1 MKKIKVFPILLLSL
15 ALCVVSACADTTG
28 KTPSEEDGTF
38 KFAVISDSQ
47 LVPNPANYT
56 SVNLEN
62 TLQAIREESVDL
74 VIFAGDIVDYGAEST
89 YDYYK
94 QVEDKAFEGTEKPEF
109 VYIMG
114 NHETYNASGED
125 LSYQQLADL
134 FEDKLEQPKNVHKV
148 EGGYHFIGI
157 SSDGTDL
164 SCNYSDETLAWAK
177 SCMEE
182 SVAEDPDRPIFV
194 TVHAA
199 PEDTVLGSE
208 KETEMG
214 NPALNALFEDF
225 PQAVVFSGHSH
236 KPLANPRSIWQGD
249 YTVVNT
255 QALAYTSVATEGVG
269 VIQPGS
275 SDYRYPEGYN
285 EYGYGLICTVEED
298 TNKVVMERMNFTLGK
313 KLGADFVLESFD
325 KENFVY
331 TDARFEQDV
340 PPVFSADTQLTIE
353 KDILSTEKFSGY
365 LQFRAATHPDCVIC
379 YKVVVESGAETKE
392 YIVYTDYFKGAES
405 MAKNCELYVPGFLLS
420 ETYDVS
426 VYAVSPYLTL
436 SQPITAHIDAQQ

>member
-1 MKKIKVFPILLLSL
+1 MKKSKVFPILLLCL
-15 ALCVVSACADTTG
+15 ALCGASACAKPTE
-28 KTPSEEDGTF
+28 KTPSGEEGF

-47 LVPNPANYT
+47 LVPNSSNYT

-62 TLQAIREESVDL
+62 TLQAIREESVD
-74 VIFAGDIVDYGAEST
+74 VVVFAGDIVDYGAEST

-94 QVEDKAFEGTEKPEF
+94 KVEDAAFEGAKKPEF

-114 NHETYNASGED
+114 NHETYNASGAE
-125 LSYQQLADL
+125 LSYQQLAEL
-134 FEDKLEQPKNVHKV
+134 FEDKLGQTKNVHKV
-148 EGGYHFIGI
+148 VEGYHFIGI

-164 SCNYSDETLAWAK
+164 SCNYSEETLGWAR

-182 SVAEDPDRPIFV
+182 SVSEDPSRPIFV

-214 NPALNALFEDF
+214 NPALNGLFEDF

-255 QALAYTSVATEGVG
+255 QAIAYTSVATEGVG

-285 EYGYGLICTVEED
+285 EYGYGLICTVEEG
-298 TNKVVMERMNFTLGK
+298 THKVVMERMNFTLDK
-313 KLGADFVLESFD
+313 KLGADFVLESFK
-325 KENFVY
+325 KEDFVY
-331 TDARFEQDV
+331 TDARFERDV
-340 PPVFSADTQLTIE
+340 PPEFPSDTQLVIE

-365 LQFRAATHPDCVIC
+365 LQFRAATHPDCVIY
-379 YKVVVESGAETKE
+379 YKVVVDNGTEEKE
-392 YIVYTDYFKGAES
+392 YLVYTDYFKGAES
-405 MAKNCELYVPGFLLS
+405 MAKNCELYVPGFLLAES
-420 ETYDVS
+420 YDVS

-436 SQPITAHIDAQQ
+436 SEPLLAHIDAQQ